1 MEEQLEK
8 STTRSVLMQ
17 KLMSV
22 CPLCGKKIHGRD
34 IDIDGLAEQKSN
46 ITRWPVPYTHCHCHE
61 NGKMH
66 ALTLYLDAN
75 FAVRGQEI
83 SEFVKIQK

>member
-1 MEEQLEK
+1 MEEQIEK
-8 STTRSVLMQ
+8 ATDRSLLMQ

-34 IDIDGLAEQKSN
+34 IDITGLTKLKSKIN
-46 ITRWPVPYTHCHCHE
+46 RWPVPYTHCHCHDD
-61 NGKMH
+61 GKMH